1 MEDVALANFMK
12 SIILTRNLV
21 SATMVSIEILMGFAQ
36 HAIQAVVDVLDHL
49 RISVL
54 NAQM

>member
-1 MEDVALANFMK
+1 
-12 SIILTRNLV
+12 
-21 SATMVSIEILMGFAQ
+21 MVSIEILMGFAQ